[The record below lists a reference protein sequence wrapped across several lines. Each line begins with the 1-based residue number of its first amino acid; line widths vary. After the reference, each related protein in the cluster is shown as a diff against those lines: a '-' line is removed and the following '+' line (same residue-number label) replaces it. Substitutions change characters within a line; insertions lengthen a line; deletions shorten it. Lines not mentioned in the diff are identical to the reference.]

1 MDAVKRSRISIFAK
15 SIICLTAIFTASS
28 IFSVLILD
36 RYKLTELKNELSAR
50 VGAYAAR
57 VAATV
62 DDLDWQK
69 DKPVIRRV
77 VDTLLADRAI
87 ECAEIGVPGDSPE
100 AIVVP
105 TGVGCQG
112 VKGLKRFEIPL
123 VGPEGATLSVGFS
136 TGEIAQFRHE
146 ANTFAALIACFSCVL
161 SLAASLIGFRK
172 IIGKPVERLLRAIE
186 ETTNTGRFGRV
197 EEFSGD
203 ELGQVAAAFNSMQS
217 RLREER
223 ANTESAWQLINH
235 IYHATPTL
243 MFSMD
248 AAGVVVRVSRHC
260 SQIIGAPVAD
270 IIGRG
275 FEMWLAADS
284 QARFIDDVI
293 ARLAANG
300 EVRDVPLELACNHS
314 SPIGIILSAVKSKM
328 AGHAGD
334 EYLCVMSDVTT
345 LLEAHRK
352 LQEVAYAD
360 HLTGLPN
367 RVALS
372 EYLGGLIET
381 HARGKEVV
389 ACLFVDV
396 DKFKWV
402 NDRYGHAAGDA
413 VLIEVANRVRAAL
426 RPDDYVSRL
435 SGDEFVVVCRN
446 LTDENEAL
454 SIARAI
460 NQQFH
465 RHVEAG
471 GAQVFVSV
479 SVGVALL
486 TNEMTSFEEALG
498 CADRAM
504 YQAKEEGRDRYSSFT
519 PAIDRNGRAKAEVLN
534 AIHEGFDN
542 GWFSLRYQPLVD
554 LKDFRVVGA
563 EALVRLQRPGHDPS
577 PTPDMIRVAEESGQI
592 NRLGSWVLEEA
603 SRQFDALARLGVH
616 DIYVAINVSA
626 SQLGRELLGSL
637 REIVAKY
644 PVLVGRLVIEITE
657 SAMIAERRAVLEL
670 LKEVKK
676 LGVRI
681 AVDDFGTGYS
691 CLSQISSLPIDIIK
705 LDQSFIQGL
714 EAGSA
719 TNEEDRRRMALVRA
733 TVALARELDV
743 DVVAEGIQTGA
754 ELTCAQQLGISVGQ
768 GYAISPPLSEG
779 AYIEWVRAFHRRSP
793 DGRIDTRDMAAAQ
806 AA

>member
-1 MDAVKRSRISIFAK
+1 MRAMIRLRVSILAK
-15 SIICLTAIFTASS
+15 SMFCLAAIFTASS

-36 RYKLTELKNELSAR
+36 RYKLTELRNELSAR

-62 DDLDWQK
+62 DDLDWQN
-69 DKPVIRRV
+69 DQPVIRRV

-87 ECAEIGVPGDSPE
+87 ECAEIGVAGDSVKP
-100 AIVVP
+100 IVLP

-112 VKGLKRFEIPL
+112 VKDLRRFDIPL
-123 VGPEGATLSVGFS
+123 IGRAGATLSVGF
-136 TGEIAQFRHE
+136 TTAEIAQFRHE
-146 ANTFAALIACFSCVL
+146 ANSFAALIALFSGAL
-161 SLAASLIGFRK
+161 SLAASLIGFRR
-172 IIGKPVERLLRAIE
+172 IVGKPVERLLSAIE
-186 ETTNTGRFGRV
+186 ETTQTGRLGHV
-197 EEFSGD
+197 EKFSRD
-203 ELGQVAAAFNSMQS
+203 ELGQLAAAFNSMQS

-248 AAGVVVRVSRHC
+248 AAGAVVRVSRHC
-260 SQIIGAPVAD
+260 SQIIGAPATD

-275 FEMWLAADS
+275 FETWLAADS
-284 QARFIDDVI
+284 RMRFFEDVI
-293 ARLAANG
+293 AGLAANG
-300 EVRDVPLELACNHS
+300 EVRDVPLQLACNRS

-345 LLEAHRK
+345 LLEAQRK
-352 LQEVAYAD
+352 LQEVAYTD
-360 HLTGLPN
+360 DLTGLPN
-367 RVALS
+367 RVALG
-372 EYLGGLIET
+372 EYLGELIEMR
-381 HARGKEVV
+381 AGGKEVV

-413 VLIEVANRVRAAL
+413 VLVEMANRVRDAL
-426 RPDDYVSRL
+426 PPGDYVSRL

-446 LTDENEAL
+446 LTDEGDAI

-465 RHVEAG
+465 RFVEAG

-486 TNEMTSFEEALG
+486 TDQMASVEEALG

-504 YQAKEEGRDRYSSFT
+504 YQAKEQGRDRYASFR
-519 PAIDRNGRAKAEVLN
+519 PAIDHSSRANAEVLN
-534 AIHEGFDN
+534 SIHEGFEN

-554 LKDFRVVGA
+554 LEDFRVVGA

-616 DIYVAINVSA
+616 DLCVAINVSA
-626 SQLGRELLGSL
+626 SQLGKELLGSL
-637 REIVAKY
+637 CDIVAKY
-644 PVLVGRLVIEITE
+644 PVLAGRLVIEITE
-657 SAMIAERRAVLEL
+657 SAMIAERRMVLEL

-676 LGVRI
+676 LGIRI

-691 CLSQISSLPIDIIK
+691 CLSQIGSLPIDIIK
-705 LDQSFIQGL
+705 LDQSFIRGL
-714 EAGSA
+714 EAGLA
-719 TNEEDRRRMALVRA
+719 ANEEDRRRMALVRA

-743 DVVAEGIQTGA
+743 LVVAEGIQTDA
-754 ELTCAQQLGISVGQ
+754 ELTCARQLGISVGQ
-768 GYAISPPLSEG
+768 GCAISPPLSEG

-793 DGRIDTRDMAAAQ
+793 DGRIDTRDVAAAH